1 MSVLTVTGSATFS
14 MPGDT
19 GRVETRGRSAGRWVS
34 VRRRTVGRVAT
45 HLTHWGAFEADS
57 DGTRLTEVR
66 PWRGDP
72 EPTGLIANVASAQH
86 HPTRIDQPYIRRGW
100 LEHGPGPGARGSEE
114 FVPVS
119 WETAL
124 DLLSGELSR
133 VYREFGAE
141 AVYGGSYGWASAG
154 RFHHAQS
161 QVHRFLNCLGG
172 YVAHRNSYSL
182 GASTVLLPHILADM
196 GTIMARATTKSVLA
210 RHSRLV
216 VAFGG
221 LSPKNSAVSPGGVSR
236 HNTRGW
242 IDEAHRNG
250 CRFVTVSPLRDDTPG
265 EAQAEWIAPRP
276 GSDAALM
283 LALAQ
288 VLDSEGLAD
297 KGFLDSHTV
306 GFERFARYLR
316 GEVDGVV
323 KDPEWAATLTG
334 VPAQRIRELAREMA
348 ATRTLITVSWSLQR
362 ARYGEQ
368 PLWLGVVLAAML
380 GQIGLP
386 GGGFGHGYGS
396 AANVGLAVR
405 LTSPPRLSQG
415 INPVTDYIPVARIAD
430 MLLNP
435 GGSYEYNGE
444 QRAYP
449 DIRLVYWA
457 GGNPF
462 HHHQNL
468 SCLRE
473 AFSRPDTVVVH
484 DPFWSATARHADIV
498 LPSTMTIERDDY
510 GCGEGDRVFF
520 PMPALTEPHAES
532 RDDYT
537 IFAGLAER
545 LGVDKE
551 FTEGRTAPEWLRH
564 LYDEWQQR
572 LSGQGHALPEFDAFW
587 SGDPIELPMQAAEHI
602 AFADFRADPVAHP
615 LHTPSGRIEI
625 FSETID
631 GFGYDDC
638 PGHPV
643 WREPEEWLGSPVA
656 AEFPIQL
663 VANQPRTKLHSQLDI
678 GDHSRSVKIADR
690 EPVRLH
696 PADAEARGIRPGDV
710 VRIFNN
716 RGSCLAGVE
725 LSEAVRPGVAQL
737 STGAWYDPDPQDPSF
752 CRHGNPN
759 AVTNDRGTSR
769 LSQGCTGQL
778 SLVEIEPYTASLP
791 PLTVTAPPKFGA
803 PRPELG

>member
-1 MSVLTVTGSATFS
+1 M
-14 MPGDT
+14 
-19 GRVETRGRSAGRWVS
+19 
-34 VRRRTVGRVAT
+34 AT
-45 HLTHWGAFEADS
+45 HLTHWGVFEASS
-57 DGTRLTEVR
+57 DGERLTAVR
-66 PWRGDP
+66 PWSDDP
-72 EPTGLIANVASAQH
+72 EPTPLIENVASAQH
-86 HPTRIDQPYIRRGW
+86 HPARIAQPYVRKGW
-100 LEHGPGPGARGSEE
+100 LEHGPGPAERGADE

-124 DLLSGELSR
+124 DLLAGELSR
-133 VYREFGAE
+133 VYGEFGAQ

-172 YVAHRNSYSL
+172 YVSHRNSYSL

-210 RHSRLV
+210 EHSKLV

-236 HNTRGW
+236 HNARGW
-242 IDEAHRNG
+242 IETARENG
-250 CRFVTVSPLRDDTPG
+250 CKFVTVSPLRDDIPA
-265 EAQAEWIAPRP
+265 EARAEWIAARP

-288 VLDSEGLAD
+288 VLDAEGLAD
-297 KGFLDSHTV
+297 NSFLDRYTV
-306 GFERFARYLR
+306 GYERFADYLR
-316 GEVDGVV
+316 GGVDGVV
-323 KDPEWAATLTG
+323 KDPEWAEPITG
-334 VPAQRIRELAREMA
+334 IAAERIRTLAREMA
-348 ATRTLITVSWSLQR
+348 ATRTFISVSWSLQR
-362 ARYGEQ
+362 AQYGEQ

-405 LTSPPRLSQG
+405 VTSPPRLPQG
-415 INPVTDYIPVARIAD
+415 RNGVDDFIPVARIAD

-435 GGSYEYNGE
+435 GAPYEYNGE
-444 QRAYP
+444 HRTYP
-449 DIRLVYWA
+449 DIKLVYWA

-468 SCLRE
+468 ARLRT
-473 AFSRPDTVVVH
+473 AFGRPDTVVVH

-510 GCGEGDRVFF
+510 GSGEGDRFFF
-520 PMPALTEPHAES
+520 PMPALTRPHGQA
-532 RDDYT
+532 RDDYWM
-537 IFAGLAER
+537 FSELAER
-545 LGVDKE
+545 LGFGKE
-551 FTEGRTAPEWLRH
+551 FTEGRTAQEWLRH
-564 LYDEWQQR
+564 LYDEWRER
-572 LSGQGHALPEFDAFW
+572 LSARGYELPDFDAFW
-587 SGDPIELPMQAAEHI
+587 AGEPMQLPLEAEEHV
-602 AFADFRADPVAHP
+602 AFADFRADPSAHP

-625 FSETID
+625 FSETIA

-643 WREPEEWLGSPVA
+643 WREPDEWLGSPLA
-656 AEFPIQL
+656 AQFPLQL
-663 VANQPRTKLHSQLDI
+663 VANQPRTKLHSQLDV
-678 GDHSRSVKIADR
+678 GAHSQSTKVQGR

-696 PADAEARGIRPGDV
+696 PDDAAARGLTEGDI
-710 VRIFNN
+710 VRIFND
-716 RGSCLAGVE
+716 RGSCLAG
-725 LSEAVRPGVAQL
+725 LAISDAVRPGVAQL
-737 STGAWYDPDPQDPSF
+737 STGAWYDPDPTDPTF

-759 AVTNDRGTSR
+759 AVTKDRGTSR
-769 LSQGCTGQL
+769 
-778 SLVEIEPYTASLP
+778 P
-791 PLTVTAPPKFGA
+791 
-803 PRPELG
+803 